1 MSVIGFLIL
10 AALAVFFVF
19 APKLGLGRVKSVD
32 AEAVQKE
39 LLLERL
45 DEISSDSSDQQSELA
60 TDIAAD
66 LSQARSAFEE
76 SREISSKTTINK
88 SLLVLA
94 IAIPIFGFVL
104 YNGLIDGD
112 RNALR
117 GAEVV
122 LTLDAQSSAEELEH
136 WRVRLENYLD
146 GRSDDGQIQFLLGQV
161 YLKQTKYD
169 LAATAFAR
177 THEVSPGDLNVRVYW
192 LQSRFLAARGRLDDV
207 SRNLAEEILS
217 DSPNL
222 PIVLEILALDAVAIG
237 QPDQAVAYLNR
248 SLAGLRDPARIVSL
262 VAAITELRKQ
272 FQNPGIDV
280 RIESAVE
287 VPHAATLFI
296 VARPVGG
303 GMPYAVVR
311 RPAMLL
317 PLSVRLDD
325 LVSMSEMRTLSSAAE
340 YEVVVRLSF
349 SGQAIAQPEDWQW
362 ISAPIVGVETADS
375 EPRAPLQVILA
386 PPKTE

>member
-19 APKLGLGRVKSVD
+19 APKLGVGRVKSVD

-45 DEISSDSSDQQSELA
+45 DEISADSSDQQSELA

-66 LSQARSAFEE
+66 LSQKRSAVGEKPE
-76 SREISSKTTINK
+76 VTSKATINR

-104 YNGLIDGD
+104 YNSLIDSD
-112 RNALR
+112 RNELR

-122 LTLDAQSSAEELEH
+122 LTLDAQSGAEELEH
-136 WRVRLENYLD
+136 WRVRLENYLA
-146 GRSDDGQIQFLLGQV
+146 GHSDDGQVQFLLGQV

-177 THEVSPGDLNVRVYW
+177 TYEVSPGDLNVRVYW

-207 SRNLAEEILS
+207 SRNLADEILS

-272 FQNPGIDV
+272 FQSPGIDV
-280 RIESAVE
+280 RIESSVE
-287 VPHAATLFI
+287 VPHAATLFV

-340 YEVVVRLSF
+340 YEVVVRLSR

-362 ISAPIVGVETADS
+362 ISAPIVQGDGADLA
-375 EPRAPLQVILA
+375 PREPLQAMLA
-386 PPKTE
+386 PPSN

>member
-10 AALAVFFVF
+10 AVLAAFFVF
-19 APKLGLGRVKSVD
+19 APKLGIGRVKNVN
-32 AEAVQKE
+32 AEVAQKE

-45 DEISSDSSDQQSELA
+45 DEIEIDSSDQQSELA

-66 LSQARSAFEE
+66 LSQARQSTTQ
-76 SREISSKTTINK
+76 SNSGTSSKWLIA
-88 SLLVLA
+88 LA
-94 IAIPIFGFVL
+94 ILIPAFSFGL
-104 YNGLIDGD
+104 YNALIDRD

-117 GAEVV
+117 GAEAV
-122 LTLDAQSSAEELEH
+122 LTLDAETGADELEH
-136 WRVRLENYLD
+136 WRVRLEDYVVD
-146 GRSDDGQIQFLLGQV
+146 HSDDGQIQFLLGQV
-161 YLKQTKYD
+161 YLKQSKYE
-169 LAATAFAR
+169 LAAGAFAR
-177 THEVSPGDLNVRVYW
+177 TYEVSPGDLNVRVFW
-192 LQSRFLAARGRLDDV
+192 LQARFLAARGRLDDM

-222 PIVLEILALDAVAIG
+222 PIVLEILALDAVALG

-272 FQNPGIDV
+272 FKVPGIDV
-280 RIESAVE
+280 RIEAEGE
-287 VPHAATLFI
+287 VPHGATLFV

-317 PLSVRLDD
+317 PLAVRLDD
-325 LVSMSEMRTLSSAAE
+325 LVSMSEMRTLSSAE
-340 YEVVVRLSF
+340 QFEVVVRLSRT
-349 SGQAIAQPEDWQW
+349 GQAIAQPDDWQW
-362 ISAPIVGVETADS
+362 ISEPFQDTAALS
-375 EPRAPLQVILA
+375 EEGLAPLQALLT
-386 PPKTE
+386 PPQG

>member
-10 AALAVFFVF
+10 AVLAAFFVF
-19 APKLGLGRVKSVD
+19 APKLGIGRVKNVD
-32 AEAVQKE
+32 AEVAQKE

-45 DEISSDSSDQQSELA
+45 DEIEIDSSDQQSELA

-66 LSQARSAFEE
+66 LSQARQSTTQ
-76 SREISSKTTINK
+76 SNSGTSSKWLIA
-88 SLLVLA
+88 LA
-94 IAIPIFGFVL
+94 ILIPVFSFGL
-104 YNGLIDGD
+104 YNGLIDRD

-117 GAEVV
+117 GAEAV
-122 LTLDAQSSAEELEH
+122 LTLDAETGADELEH
-136 WRVRLENYLD
+136 WRVRLEDYVVD
-146 GRSDDGQIQFLLGQV
+146 HSDDDQIQFLLGQV
-161 YLKQTKYD
+161 YLKQSKYE
-169 LAATAFAR
+169 LAAGAFAR
-177 THEVSPGDLNVRVYW
+177 TYEVSPGDLNVRVFW
-192 LQSRFLAARGRLDDV
+192 LQARFLAARGRLDDM

-272 FQNPGIDV
+272 FKVPGIDV
-280 RIESAVE
+280 RIEAE
-287 VPHAATLFI
+287 GETPHGATLFV

-317 PLSVRLDD
+317 PLAVRLDD
-325 LVSMSEMRTLSSAAE
+325 LVSMSDMRTLSSAE
-340 YEVVVRLSF
+340 QFEVVVRLSR
-349 SGQAIAQPEDWQW
+349 SGQAIAQPDDWQW
-362 ISAPIVGVETADS
+362 ISEPFQDTAALSQEDL
-375 EPRAPLQVILA
+375 APLQALLT
-386 PPKTE
+386 PPQR

>member
-10 AALAVFFVF
+10 AVLAAFFVF
-19 APKLGLGRVKSVD
+19 APKLGIGRVKNVD
-32 AEAVQKE
+32 AEVAQKE

-45 DEISSDSSDQQSELA
+45 DEIEIDSSDQQSELA

-66 LSQARSAFEE
+66 LSQARQSTTQ
-76 SREISSKTTINK
+76 SNSGTSSKWLIA
-88 SLLVLA
+88 LA
-94 IAIPIFGFVL
+94 ILIPVFSFGL
-104 YNGLIDGD
+104 YNGLIDRD

-117 GAEVV
+117 GAEAV
-122 LTLDAQSSAEELEH
+122 LTLDAETGADELEH
-136 WRVRLENYLD
+136 WRIRLEDYVVD
-146 GRSDDGQIQFLLGQV
+146 HSDDGQIQFLLGQV
-161 YLKQTKYD
+161 YLKQSKYE
-169 LAATAFAR
+169 LAAGAFAR
-177 THEVSPGDLNVRVYW
+177 TYEVSPGDLNVRVFW
-192 LQSRFLAARGRLDDV
+192 LQARFLAARGRLDDM

-272 FQNPGIDV
+272 FKVPGIDV
-280 RIESAVE
+280 RIEAEGE
-287 VPHAATLFI
+287 VPHGATLFV

-317 PLSVRLDD
+317 PLAVRLDD
-325 LVSMSEMRTLSSAAE
+325 LVSMSDMRTLSSAE
-340 YEVVVRLSF
+340 QFEVVVRLSR
-349 SGQAIAQPEDWQW
+349 SGQAIAQPDDWQW
-362 ISAPIVGVETADS
+362 ISEPFQDTAALSQEDL
-375 EPRAPLQVILA
+375 APLQALLT
-386 PPKTE
+386 PPQR